1 MTITA
6 SRKADCSVPKEQNA
20 CFVPYYEQ
28 RVLIA
33 LLAGWH
39 PGVLSPLTCIKSIY
53 LITIKK
59 FSKADVV
66 VYNKLNLLN

>member
-1 MTITA
+1 MRRKVLLTIFRYLY
-6 SRKADCSVPKEQNA
+6 S
-20 CFVPYYEQ
+20 FQ
-28 RVLIA
+28 RYSIMQISQVMM
-33 LLAGWH
+33 WYKNNN
-39 PGVLSPLTCIKSIY
+39 KSIY